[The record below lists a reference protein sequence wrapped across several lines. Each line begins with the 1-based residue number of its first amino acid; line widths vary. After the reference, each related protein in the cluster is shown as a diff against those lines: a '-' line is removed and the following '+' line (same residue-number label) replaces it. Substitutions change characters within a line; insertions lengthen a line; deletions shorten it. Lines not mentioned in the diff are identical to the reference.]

1 MRRETVLK
9 VILLVTIGILLLAKP
24 LNVFAD
30 STDLND
36 FWEDQ
41 GGLDDIGG
49 TTETPT
55 ETPTT
60 PETPTTTPETPTEKP
75 STPST
80 PPSTE
85 TKEELPKAGLAEDT
99 MMVVA
104 IFGLIATAT
113 FAYKKT
119 SEYKEI

>member
-9 VILLVTIGILLLAKP
+9 AILVVIIGIMLLAKP
-24 LNVFAD
+24 INVFAD
-30 STDLND
+30 PADLND
-36 FWEDQ
+36 PSLWEDQ
-41 GGLDDIGG
+41 GGLEDIGG
-49 TTETPT
+49 DTVTDTTLTPDTQTTEQ
-55 ETPTT
+55 TPTT
-60 PETPTTTPETPTEKP
+60 PSTTT
-75 STPST
+75 
-80 PPSTE
+80 PSTE

-119 SEYKEI
+119 SEYNEI

>member
-9 VILLVTIGILLLAKP
+9 VILLVIIGIMLLAKP

-41 GGLDDIGG
+41 GGLEDIGG
-49 TTETPT
+49 TT

-60 PETPTTTPETPTEKP
+60 PETPTTTPEPTP

-80 PPSTE
+80 TTPSTE

-104 IFGLIATAT
+104 ILGLIAIAT

-119 SEYKEI
+119 SEYNGI

>member
-9 VILLVTIGILLLAKP
+9 VILVVIIGIMLLAKP

-41 GGLDDIGG
+41 GGLEDIGG

-55 ETPTT
+55 ETPST
-60 PETPTTTPETPTEKP
+60 PETPTTTPEPTP

-80 PPSTE
+80 TPSTE

-119 SEYKEI
+119 SEYNEI